1 MLQASQAIPEVPD
14 DATCTV
20 YTTNDFQVQLW
31 ATSTSIWESGASWSN
46 LLDRINL
53 EQSRL
58 WSDSF
63 AAKLHFGHLWT
74 ICKHCKLLIRSTQT
88 IVELI
93 SSNSI
98 SFIWF
103 SKKVYLVRKKTWKVF
118 VAKRFIGSHT
128 FWDCAPGWTW
138 SHVACINNLDFE
150 RSQLELYFARP
161 WYPALLL
168 LVSFGVFWTA
178 QLYTVVSFGLKV
190 ERPQAPQVPSMSPLL
205 RARATPYPPDVFGT
219 LRGQK
224 HHFFMR
230 LPFGKVDI
238 MWICER

>member
-88 IVELI
+88 IVESI
-93 SSNSI
+93 SSNSM

-103 SKKVYLVRKKTWKVF
+103 SKKVYLVRKKNMESLCCEALHWKP
-118 VAKRFIGSHT
+118 H
-128 FWDCAPGWTW
+128 
-138 SHVACINNLDFE
+138 
-150 RSQLELYFARP
+150 
-161 WYPALLL
+161 
-168 LVSFGVFWTA
+168 
-178 QLYTVVSFGLKV
+178 
-190 ERPQAPQVPSMSPLL
+190 LL
-205 RARATPYPPDVFGT
+205 RLRTWMNMVPCRLYKQLRLWKKPTGT
-219 LRGQK
+219 L
-224 HHFFMR
+224 FC
-230 LPFGKVDI
+230 PS
-238 MWICER
+238 